1 MSKIDAPKADLYTFI
16 KNNNYHRMTD
26 KDHAVVLLQRKFSN
40 QLEEIYYVLE
50 DAIQSEN
57 PSKIYE
63 LDAKYGYGGT
73 ISNMYKVVKPK

>member
-1 MSKIDAPKADLYTFI
+1 
-16 KNNNYHRMTD
+16 MTD

>member
-26 KDHAVVLLQRKFSN
+26 KDHAVVLLQRKFLN
-40 QLEEIYYVLE
+40 PIEEIYYVLE
-50 DAIQSEN
+50 DAIQSDN

-63 LDAKYGYGGT
+63 IDSKYNYGGT
-73 ISNMYKVVKPK
+73 ISDMYRVVKHK